1 MNKKYVKIAVFTV
14 LGLATIYGGY
24 RLVRFARDKKEQR
37 RLEDL
42 IAEAESTDA
51 KEEVIASNKGEKQE
65 TAKPS
70 FDGNK
75 IISKGSKGTEAK
87 TVQLAL
93 NNIIEDAKKVNL
105 LALKANAPASS
116 GSVSDWATE
125 PLKAQAELER
135 LGKIA
140 KRVTQIA
147 SLPKLVADG
156 DFGAKS
162 VSVCQVIMGTSSTT
176 YNKVMQKRIDFSKA
190 YGLPNPYNTKKN

>member
-14 LGLATIYGGY
+14 IGLATIYGGY
-24 RLVRFARDKKEQR
+24 RLVRLARDKKEQR
-37 RLEDL
+37 RLENL
-42 IAEAESTDA
+42 ISDAESKDA

-116 GSVSDWATE
+116 GSVSDWATQ

-190 YGLPNPYNTKKN
+190 YGLPNPYSNKSN

>member
-75 IISKGSKGTEAK
+75 IVSKGSKGTEAK

-105 LALKANAPASS
+105 LALKANVPTSS

>member
-1 MNKKYVKIAVFTV
+1 MKVNYVKVGVFSV
-14 LGLATIYGGY
+14 LGIATIYGGY
-24 RLVRFARDKKEQR
+24 RLFKHFRDKREEA
-37 RLEDL
+37 RLEEL
-42 IAEAESTDA
+42 LIESTSAESIAENAT
-51 KEEVIASNKGEKQE
+51 SNKTEKQE
-65 TAKPS
+65 ATKPA

>member
-116 GSVSDWATE
+116 GSVSDWATQ

-147 SLPKLVADG
+147 SLPKLVVDG

>member
-75 IISKGSKGTEAK
+75 IVSKGSKGTEAK